1 MKQEIEGQLN
11 LFDILNAEPDFETM
25 STEAAV
31 QLIQERTGL
40 KFKHNERFK
49 SYIAKKKGY
58 EVEING
64 FNHYAEGVRDERR
77 FLDMGISKGK
87 WGSGRPIESID
98 EAVEY
103 IHREIDKCNVSE
115 EKAAEPKCT
124 NAAVDQTLKEP
135 IQTEWIDIS
144 SPPKEGQFCK
154 FEYKWSMNSKND
166 SRGQC
171 TGWWKNGKVNWLN
184 MPFDIGKKELI
195 KWKPEEEP
203 KEEEEPVCTKA
214 AECEAYP
221 EGCGGTIEPCRF
233 GGPYQWSK
241 EDCKYFK
248 DNPKGICTHDS
259 CIKHIK
265 ANRLNLNITCNNDC
279 CYECQDKCRY
289 RCYVVRAEESKKE

>member
-1 MKQEIEGQLN
+1 MKKNDEWDLAGQMTI
-11 LFDILNAEPDFETM
+11 FDYPELLPEEDHKEVYENAEPDFETM

-77 FLDMGISKGK
+77 FLDIGISKGK
-87 WGSGRPIESID
+87 WGSGSPIESID

-115 EKAAEPKCT
+115 EKVAEPKCT
-124 NAAVDQTLKEP
+124 NAA
-135 IQTEWIDIS
+135 
-144 SPPKEGQFCK
+144 
-154 FEYKWSMNSKND
+154 
-166 SRGQC
+166 
-171 TGWWKNGKVNWLN
+171 
-184 MPFDIGKKELI
+184 
-195 KWKPEEEP
+195 
-203 KEEEEPVCTKA
+203 
-214 AECEAYP
+214 ECEAYQ

-265 ANRLNLNITCNNDC
+265 ANRLNLNITCNNGC

-289 RCYVVRAEESKKE
+289 RCYVVRAEENKKENKNGNKE